1 MAAKSTPTTAT
12 TDDMES
18 TSFMKNTMISSTM
31 VSGEAS
37 ETDEE
42 DEEDETSEVKDQPS
56 SVQPEEWESQTG
68 DARDVSSSSVESLE
82 KAEMAP
88 DLQSDAHMT
97 SRGADKTK
105 RQKIVYKFDSPLHR
119 KLRERNLVLR
129 TDIVEG
135 VTRVY
140 RAANDRLASST
151 FHLTRAQSAAQ
162 DVAHNTR
169 VMLDDLHSLSDHLD
183 KILAP
188 EFLPSIKMQTVVA
201 TKV

>member
-1 MAAKSTPTTAT
+1 
-12 TDDMES
+12 
-18 TSFMKNTMISSTM
+18 MKNTMISSTM

-42 DEEDETSEVKDQPS
+42 DEEEQTSELKDQPS
-56 SVQPEEWESQTG
+56 LAQPEESEWKSG
-68 DARDVSSSSVESLE
+68 DAKDVSSSSVENESLE
-82 KAEMAP
+82 KNEIAL
-88 DLQSDAHMT
+88 DLKSDAHMA
-97 SRGADKTK
+97 SRGTDKIK

-135 VTRVY
+135 VSRVY

-169 VMLDDLHSLSDHLD
+169 VMLDDLDSLSDHLD
-183 KILAP
+183 KTLAP
-188 EFLPSIKMQTVVA
+188 KFLPSIKMPALVA
-201 TKV
+201 TKE